1 MEDKIYLYNKYYYSF
16 DEIKDMYKKVA
27 YEKRK
32 AFKDTLAHYTLL
44 EILDKCNYD
53 KRIRELIESLADEEA
68 AIIGMYGADCGTPA
82 LAIKGM
88 HSKNLRKLI
97 NLTGKPASRDD
108 SRENLFANGEWL
120 LNNLVC
126 LTIGSS
132 FEKTVD
138 GDLSLIDYTS
148 LTEEECRAIANNF
161 VRNMRGEEIVFYKSH
176 TYTKK

>member
-1 MEDKIYLYNKYYYSF
+1 MEDKIYLYNNYYYSF
-16 DEIKDMYKKVA
+16 DEIKEM
-27 YEKRK
+27 YEKIASEKKKSFRN
-32 AFKDTLAHYTLL
+32 TLAHYTLL

-53 KRIRELIESLADEEA
+53 KKIRELVENLANEEA
-68 AIIGMYGADCGTPA
+68 IIIGMYGADCGTPM

-88 HSKNLRKLI
+88 YNKNIRKLI
-97 NLTGKPASRDD
+97 NITGKVASRDD
-108 SRENLFANGEWL
+108 SRENLFMNGEWM

-138 GDLSLIDYTS
+138 GDLSLINYNS
-148 LTEEECRAIANNF
+148 LTEEECRAISDNF
-161 VRNMRGEEIVFYKSH
+161 MRNMRDEEIVFYKSH